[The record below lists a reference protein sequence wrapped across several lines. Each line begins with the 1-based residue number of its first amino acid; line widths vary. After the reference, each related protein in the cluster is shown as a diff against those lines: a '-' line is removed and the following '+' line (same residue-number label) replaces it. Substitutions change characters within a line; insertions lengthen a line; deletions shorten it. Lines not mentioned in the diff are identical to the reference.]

1 MATDTSVGGTGT
13 ALKVDRS
20 KLPQQVDKFT
30 TLQTQDYIKLM
41 VSELQNQD
49 PLNPMDNAQML
60 QQVSQ
65 ISAIQSNNSLTSTL
79 NSVLLGQNLS
89 SAGSMIGKG
98 IVGLTDAG
106 DDVMG
111 IVDSASIVDGKPYLN
126 VPDPDNEGQLLQ
138 VAMSNIKQVL

>member
-1 MATDTSVGGTGT
+1 MATDTSVGGTST
-13 ALKVDRS
+13 TPKVDRS
-20 KLPQQVDKFT
+20 KLPQQVDKFS

-79 NSVLLGQNLS
+79 NSVLLGNNLA
-89 SAGSMIGKG
+89 SAGSLIGRG
-98 IVGLTDAG
+98 IVGLSDKG

-111 IVDSASIVDGKPYLN
+111 VVDSASIVNGKPYVN
-126 VPDPDNEGQLLQ
+126 VPDSENEGQLLQ
-138 VAMSNIKQVL
+138 VALSNIKQVL

>member
-1 MATDTSVGGTGT
+1 MATDTSVGSGTT
-13 ALKVDRS
+13 PKVDRS
-20 KLPQQVDKFT
+20 KLPQQVDKFNN
-30 TLQTQDYIKLM
+30 LKSEDYIKLM

-65 ISAIQSNNSLTSTL
+65 ISSIQSTNNLSTTL

-89 SAGSMIGKG
+89 SVGSLIGKG
-98 IVGLTDAG
+98 VIGITDAG
-106 DDVMG
+106 TAVQG

-126 VPDPDNEGQLLQ
+126 VPKADGTSLDQ
-138 VAMSNIKQVL
+138 VSLSNISQVL

>member
-13 ALKVDRS
+13 TLKVDRS

-79 NSVLLGQNLS
+79 NSVLLGQNLA
-89 SAGSMIGKG
+89 SAGSLIGKG
-98 IVGLTDAG
+98 VVGITDAG

-126 VPDPDNEGQLLQ
+126 VPDPDNEGELLQ
-138 VAMSNIKQVL
+138 VAMTNIKQVL